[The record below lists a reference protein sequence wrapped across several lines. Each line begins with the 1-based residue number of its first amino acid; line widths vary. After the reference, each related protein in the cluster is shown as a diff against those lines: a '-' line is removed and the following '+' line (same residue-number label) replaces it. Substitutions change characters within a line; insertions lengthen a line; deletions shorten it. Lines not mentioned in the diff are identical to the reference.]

1 MMTVASKQD
10 GLTHF
15 RSANDRIAQLV
26 DDPLVADNVRQFA
39 AERERVNEIS
49 EDRRRRGLREDHA

>member
-1 MMTVASKQD
+1 MASEQD
-10 GLTHF
+10 VPTHF

-26 DDPLVADNVRQFA
+26 DDPMIADEVRQLA

-49 EDRRRRGLREDHA
+49 GDPRREGRRGDHA